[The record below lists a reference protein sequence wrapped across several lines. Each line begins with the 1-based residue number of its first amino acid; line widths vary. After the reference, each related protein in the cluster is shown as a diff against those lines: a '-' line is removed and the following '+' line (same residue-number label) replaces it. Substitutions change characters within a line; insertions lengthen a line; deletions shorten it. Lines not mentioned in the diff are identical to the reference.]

1 MFESQ
6 VAYYLD
12 RYLGR
17 YVSGLDAAALRI
29 SVWSGDIALSNLAL
43 KPEALEELGLPVT
56 VVSGVLGKLTL
67 KVSSYLVALGHYL
80 GPWGLGPVGRAGC
93 RNTRDLPLPS
103 GLRNLCPVATR
114 PCRRSNDCCQQ

>member
-17 YVSGLDAAALRI
+17 YVAGLDAAALRI
-29 SVWSGDIALSNLAL
+29 SVWSGDVVLTNLAL
-43 KPEALEELGLPVT
+43 KPEALEELGLPVA

-67 KVSSYLVALGHYL
+67 KVSWSWRARFGTCRAQALHTGACTL
-80 GPWGLGPVGRAGC
+80 LPGPLLARRPAKPRAMV
-93 RNTRDLPLPS
+93 P
-103 GLRNLCPVATR
+103 
-114 PCRRSNDCCQQ
+114 